1 MRSERNDMLFYM
13 LHRMPDPLAL
23 SAGAGVRL
31 LLAALLSAAIW
42 AVAAWAMG

>member
-1 MRSERNDMLFYM
+1 VRSERNDMLLHM
-13 LHRMPDPLAL
+13 LRRMPDPLAL
-23 SAGAGVRL
+23 SAGAGARL